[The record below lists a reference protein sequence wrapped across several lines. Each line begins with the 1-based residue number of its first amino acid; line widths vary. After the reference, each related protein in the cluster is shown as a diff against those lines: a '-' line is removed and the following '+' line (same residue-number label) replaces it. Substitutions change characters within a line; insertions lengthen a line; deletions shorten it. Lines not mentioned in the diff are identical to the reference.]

1 MLLSNQDYIINP
13 FNLLNSVTYW
23 KFPTV
28 CFCYFYLEK
37 KIQLIV
43 TIYRFFF
50 WYIFQKHPVFMKR
63 SLFSPLK
70 IARNTHT
77 YYLFFLQCKSYLNID
92 HYTPAIFY
100 RTIQIFYRTKHFYIS
115 NISDPIIR
123 INSF

>member
-1 MLLSNQDYIINP
+1 LLLSNQDYIINP

-50 WYIFQKHPVFMKR
+50 VHISKTSRVYEMFIIFTVKNRPKY
-63 SLFSPLK
+63 
-70 IARNTHT
+70 T
-77 YYLFFLQCKSYLNID
+77 YYLFLLQCKSYLNID
-92 HYTPAIFY
+92 HYTPAFAIFY